1 MNLPEIAQKLISE
14 YSKPVTRP
22 DWRKGTI
29 HAQLFKYS
37 PIFVD
42 IKQSFKNVSEYYNVN
57 YNHIFDTNFTYMLYA
72 TTFNEIIQLYSESV
86 FNIYFSYKPEQ
97 MNFYRYCR
105 LTAFLMITN
114 SNIRKDIP
122 TKMTFS
128 NE

>member
-22 DWRKGTI
+22 DWRKGTK
-29 HAQLFKYS
+29 HAHLFKYS

-42 IKQSFKNVSEYYNVN
+42 IKESFKNVSEYYNVN
-57 YNHIFDTNFTYMLYA
+57 YNNIFDDHFTYMLYA
-72 TTFNEIIQLYSESV
+72 STFNEIIQLYSESV
-86 FNIYFSYKPEQ
+86 FNIYVSYKPDQ

-105 LTAFLMITN
+105 LTAFLLITK
-114 SNIRKDIP
+114 SDIP